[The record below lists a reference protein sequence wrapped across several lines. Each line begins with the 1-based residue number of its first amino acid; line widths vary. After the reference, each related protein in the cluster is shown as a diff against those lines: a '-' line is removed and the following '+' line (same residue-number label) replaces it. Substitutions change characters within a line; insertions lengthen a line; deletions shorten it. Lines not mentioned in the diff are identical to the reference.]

1 MTKTYLKIEGS
12 DSFVRDTESG
22 AIININTSEFDKL
35 KKIREYK
42 KNKEN
47 EISELQNEVSEIKS
61 LLKQLLEKS

>member
-22 AIININTSEFDKL
+22 AIININTSEFEKL

-42 KNKEN
+42 KKKEN

>member
-1 MTKTYLKIEGS
+1 MEKTYLKIEGS

-22 AIININTSEFDKL
+22 AIININTSEFEKL

-42 KNKEN
+42 KKKEN
-47 EISELQNEVSEIKS
+47 EISELQNEVGEIKS

>member
-1 MTKTYLKIEGS
+1 MMIPGISNNKDNPRIS
-12 DSFVRDTESG
+12 D
-22 AIININTSEFDKL
+22 AEFDKL

>member
-22 AIININTSEFDKL
+22 AIININTSEFEKL

-42 KNKEN
+42 KKKEN
-47 EISELQNEVSEIKS
+47 EISELQNEVGEIKS

>member
-1 MTKTYLKIEGS
+1 MAKTYLKIEGS

-42 KNKEN
+42 KKKEN

>member
-1 MTKTYLKIEGS
+1 MTKAYLKIEGS